1 VKAWLAP
8 TLVVGANLTDDDE
21 PAGRVRSSVPILDQE
36 PVETAVDG
44 A

>member
-8 TLVVGANLTDDDE
+8 TLVVGANLTDDE
-21 PAGRVRSSVPILDQE
+21 PAERVRSSVPILDQE

>member
-1 VKAWLAP
+1 LAP

-21 PAGRVRSSVPILDQE
+21 PAETVRSSVPILDKK
-36 PVETAVDG
+36 PVETAVDR